1 MKKYVSIDEVIGLV
15 HKPLIYLISAPTE
28 KYFLACS
35 VQTDQGWITVFDEG
49 SGGGK

>member
-15 HKPLIYLISAPTE
+15 HKPLIYLITTA
-28 KYFLACS
+28 KCILAHRLT
-35 VQTDQGWITVFDEG
+35 TDQGSIIVFEG